1 MDPLNSWTN
10 FRFHWSMWGEANANW
25 SLGKFWY
32 FWREGDCWQSLV
44 KGERG
49 GGGLAQMEWGEC
61 CCCLIHSS
69 VICTSLWW
77 TLQKCH
83 YCPIFKIYICR
94 IRHQYILHRPP
105 SSPFATAKQNLTRLI
120 KTLFWQVM
128 SLFHE
133 SAVIKSSLK
142 LFNNIVGSKCFL
154 NWIFWDKCQS

>member
-25 SLGKFWY
+25 ASFDIFEEKGIVDKVWS
-32 FWREGDCWQSLV
+32 RGSEGGRPGSN
-44 KGERG
+44 G
-49 GGGLAQMEWGEC
+49 MGEC

-142 LFNNIVGSKCFL
+142 LSNNIVESKCFL
-154 NWIFWDKCQS
+154 N

>member
-1 MDPLNSWTN
+1 M
-10 FRFHWSMWGEANANW
+10 RWSKRKLESGQV
-25 SLGKFWY
+25 LIFLKRRGLLTKFGQ
-32 FWREGDCWQSLV
+32 EGS
-44 KGERG
+44 EG
-49 GGGLAQMEWGEC
+49 GRPGSNGMGEC

-142 LFNNIVGSKCFL
+142 LFNNIVETKCFL